1 MEINLEVRRESVES
15 IEMAFKAKGLNEI
28 SNIMSRDRDKDKAL
42 NHLVV
47 NSQRIGRK
55 KEIAKHLRSDQ
66 ARR

>member
-1 MEINLEVRRESVES
+1 MGVES

-28 SNIMSRDRDKDKAL
+28 SNRMSRDRDEDKAL
-42 NHLVV
+42 NHLAV
-47 NSQRIGRK
+47 NIQRLGRK